1 MAYDLGDTATPSIEI
16 RDAAGTLAN
25 GGAVTATIT
34 LPDGTAAPGG
44 QVTITNPSTG
54 VYRATYV
61 TLMIGLHTIRWV
73 VTGANSG
80 THSDAFDVDGP
91 ERSSVVSI
99 PDVKRYLR
107 IAVADVAR
115 DDELRGV
122 LEAATALCEDYTGR
136 LYRRTIVTET
146 YNGGGRCAIA
156 LRKTPVQSVTLVTEF
171 GAAVSDYV
179 LDTNSGILY
188 RGTQQSL
195 SLWAEGTQNVIVT
208 YVAANSTVSARVTE
222 AVLVTTA
229 HLWDTRRGGSNL
241 PQQTGAISDPPW
253 ALPRRAQQLLDA
265 DRVPGIA

>member
-34 LPDGTAAPGG
+34 LPDGTTAPGG
-44 QVTITNPSTG
+44 QVIVTNPSTG
-54 VYRATYV
+54 LYRASYV
-61 TLMIGLHTIRWV
+61 TLMIGLHTIRWI

-80 THSDAFDVDGP
+80 THTDAFDVDGP
-91 ERSSVVSI
+91 ERASVISI

-107 IAVADVAR
+107 IAVADAAR

-122 LEAATALCEDYTGR
+122 LEAATTLCEDYTGR
-136 LYRRTIVTET
+136 TYRRTTYTET
-146 YNGGGRCAIA
+146 YNGGRCAIA
-156 LRKTPVQSVTLVTEF
+156 LRRTPVQSITTVSEF
-171 GAAVSDYV
+171 GVPVIDYV
-179 LDTNSGILY
+179 VDTNSGILY
-188 RGTQQSL
+188 RGTQQSP
-195 SLWAEGTQNVIVT
+195 SYWQEGRQNVTVN
-208 YVAANSTVSARVTE
+208 YVAGNPTVSARATE

-265 DRVPGIA
+265 DRAPGFA